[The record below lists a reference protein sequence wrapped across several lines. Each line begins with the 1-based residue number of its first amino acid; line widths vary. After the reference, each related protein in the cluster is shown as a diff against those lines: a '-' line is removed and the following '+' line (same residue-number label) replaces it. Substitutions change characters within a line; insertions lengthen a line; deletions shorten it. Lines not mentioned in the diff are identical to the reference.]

1 MQVSQGLNNL
11 ANSKPKTSIRED
23 ESELLQQNCAI
34 LKTNEKAP
42 PLTQNASWVRKFCA
56 KRKAESA
63 LSSTNEKSVLSR

>member
-34 LKTNEKAP
+34 LKTNEKSP
-42 PLTQNASWVRKFCA
+42 PNAKCILG
-56 KRKAESA
+56 EEI
-63 LSSTNEKSVLSR
+63 L